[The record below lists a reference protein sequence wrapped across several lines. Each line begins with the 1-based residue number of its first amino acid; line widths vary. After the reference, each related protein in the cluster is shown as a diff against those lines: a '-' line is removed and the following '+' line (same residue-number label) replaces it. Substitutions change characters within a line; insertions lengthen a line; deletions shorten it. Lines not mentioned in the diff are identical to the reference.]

1 MRQQVGP
8 IEQKGSCQDL
18 VLYQKKFMKKISN
31 SYSVILS
38 TVKEINSNQKAIEWE
53 ITKNNVRNS

>member
-18 VLYQKKFMKKISN
+18 VVYLKKFMKTISK
-31 SYSVILS
+31 SYLVTLS
-38 TVKEINSNQKAIEWE
+38 TVKEINKKPKSNSMED
-53 ITKNNVRNS
+53 N